1 MTKRI
6 YIVEDSEIIASIIKR
21 VLELNPKYLVSIF
34 TSTEDV
40 IEAIHKNKP
49 DLIITDFYLDDQLES
64 MNNGAFLAEKIRA
77 MNLEIIL
84 FLLSGKHD
92 MNDERLQG
100 NFNLILDKNDI
111 DVIYSLEEKVTEYL
125 NN

>member
-21 VLELNPKYLVSIF
+21 VLELNPNYLVSIF
-34 TSTEDV
+34 TSTDDV
-40 IEAIHKNKP
+40 MEAIQKNTP
-49 DLIITDFYLDDQLES
+49 DLIITDFYLDNQLES
-64 MNNGAFLAEKIRA
+64 MNNGAYLAAKIRE
-77 MNLEIIL
+77 MDLEIIL
-84 FLLSGKHD
+84 FLLSGKQD
-92 MNDERLQG
+92 MNDERIQG

-111 DVIYSLEEKVTEYL
+111 DVIYSLEEKVSEYL